1 MANIFLRGK
10 TWHARLRVPDHL
22 RPVFNKR
29 EFTQSLKT
37 SSKAVAQKLA
47 IEKVAMW
54 RLEIAASS
62 GDTSAS
68 DLLAYDIR
76 LRDEV
81 ESSKGLYA
89 DPESQ
94 TTHAAAYAEAY
105 VESLPAAQRQSFLEM
120 SKGKRS
126 LPFDHWIIEWADKT
140 YSNHKTNLAA
150 IYELRRFTEH
160 CPLLDDVTKDG
171 VRKFLRSETRSRK
184 SVEKCLSFCRK
195 YYEYLQ
201 DMSLA
206 PDELYPFLNVKL
218 PNTLKA
224 STEPREPFALGDLQT
239 LLNGIQ
245 SDPAVYQ
252 TAVIALFTGARIAE
266 VLALRGSSYVLRD
279 GFQCLYIAG
288 TKTVAADRYVP
299 VHPELDP
306 LLQLLLPTD
315 PEDWLIGNVRSQGGA
330 NRRADV
336 IGKRFGRL
344 KTKLGFPATKV
355 FHSLRKTFITACE
368 QAEASEGVVADMV
381 GHEKQT
387 MTYGLY
393 SGGSSIKQRVA
404 VVNSL
409 TFGVTLRP

>member
-1 MANIFLRGK
+1 MSNIFLRGS
-10 TWHARLRVPDHL
+10 TYYARLRVPDHL
-22 RPVFNKR
+22 RPILNKT

-54 RLEIAASS
+54 RLAFAGAS

-68 DLLAYDIR
+68 DLLASEIR

-81 ESSKGLYA
+81 ERSKGLYA
-89 DPESQ
+89 DRESQ
-94 TTHAAAYAEAY
+94 TTHAQAYAEAY
-105 VESLPAAQRQSFLEM
+105 VESLPSAQRKGFLMM

-126 LPFDHWIIEWADKT
+126 IPFDHWLIEWAEKT
-140 YSNHKTNLAA
+140 YINHKTNLSAV
-150 IYELRRFTEH
+150 YEVKRFTQS

-171 VRKFLRSETRSRK
+171 VRKYLRSEHRSRK

-201 DMSLA
+201 DMGLVS
-206 PDELYPFLNVKL
+206 DELYPFLNAKL

-224 STEPREPFALGDLQT
+224 PTALRQPFALGDLQP

-266 VLALRGSSYVLRD
+266 VLALRGSSYVMRD
-279 GFQCLYIAG
+279 GLQCLYIAG
-288 TKTVAADRYVP
+288 TKTIAADRYVP
-299 VHPELDP
+299 VHPEIEQF
-306 LLQLLLPTD
+306 LQLLLPAD
-315 PEDWLIGNVRSQGGA
+315 PEDWLIGNVRSQGGPD
-330 NRRADV
+330 RRADV
-336 IGKRFGRL
+336 LGKRFGRL

-368 QAEASEGVVADMV
+368 QAEASEGVVADIV

-393 SGGSSIKQRVA
+393 SGGSSIKQRAA

-409 TFGVTLRP
+409 AFGVSLQ